1 MVTSQR
7 DVSLN
12 SSSNARG
19 TLSQGEKIDSKS
31 DEMVERTKA
40 AGKATDFNNVI
51 EEFDNGTDDT
61 ILNRDARSL
70 NEPTKIGKNDISNGK
85 NSSNINNSQVFARV
99 FYASIV
105 KQPNRL
111 TRPSNIPTYVLPR
124 VSPLKLKH
132 SSILND
138 LTQGDE

>member
-1 MVTSQR
+1 M
-7 DVSLN
+7 N

-19 TLSQGEKIDSKS
+19 TLSLGEKIDSKS
-31 DEMVERTKA
+31 DEMVERTEA

-51 EEFDNGTDDT
+51 EEFDSISNGIDDT

-70 NEPTKIGKNDISNGK
+70 NEPTKTGKNDISNGK
-85 NSSNINNSQVFARV
+85 SSSNINNSHVFARV

-111 TRPSNIPTYVLPR
+111 TRPSNIPAYIP
-124 VSPLKLKH
+124 PH
-132 SSILND
+132 SFTSYNAKSFYS
-138 LTQGDE
+138 